1 MWHWSEEWKGSCSFR
16 SHFIIVIIIVVIGP
30 RLLIKTHFSLMC
42 FVWCV
47 CCVVLCCVLCLQ
59 APEKLQTGRVVVC
72 RSRVFGLAV
81 GVLLFDGRKTANEI
95 AEEVRTRR
103 DQTRLD
109 KRYTS
114 HIITTL
120 HAVVQQCRLGY
131 QSHSWLLYVSRN
143 VTSYLRYVITVHV
156 ASSFYQTLYS

>member
-1 MWHWSEEWKGSCSFR
+1 M
-16 SHFIIVIIIVVIGP
+16 
-30 RLLIKTHFSLMC
+30 LIKTHFSLMC

-47 CCVVLCCVLCLQ
+47 CCVVLSCVLCLQ

-103 DQTRLD
+103 DQTRQEI
-109 KRYTS
+109 YITYHYHAACSSTAVETS
-114 HIITTL
+114 NIAFLATVYIT
-120 HAVVQQCRLGY
+120 Q
-131 QSHSWLLYVSRN
+131 RN
-143 VTSYLRYVITVHV
+143 VILTPCHMLLSRHHSIKPCILNVMLCNDIHVVSPCRYSV
-156 ASSFYQTLYS
+156 QPTLYCIT